1 MAEQQHH
8 KIRHSI
14 AVETVNLT
22 MKPFTWNGKF
32 WIITLV
38 AVALFG
44 LYAYIMQL
52 KNGLIETNM
61 RDYVSWGTYMA
72 NFVFFIGISHAGTLI
87 SAILRVTNA
96 EWRRPITRMAEAI
109 TVFALIVGA
118 SMVLIDMGRPDRIHH
133 VLIYGRMQSPIL
145 WDVCAVTTYLTG
157 SLIYLYVAMIPDL
170 TLMATIS
177 QERGKTRMAKLYKMM
192 SIGFRNT
199 PTQLRRLNISL
210 ATMAVIIIP
219 VAVSVHTVVSWVF
232 AMTLRPGWHSTIFGP
247 YFVIGAIYSGTAAI
261 IVAMFMFRRYYHL
274 EKYLTNDAFRK
285 LGTLLMAIGVIYI
298 YFTLCEY
305 LTAWYGGLETEAS
318 LLRLLMGEGP
328 YAGVFWFTI
337 ITGMFLPTLLL
348 AIPFKKPL
356 GWIVFASVLVN
367 IGMWLKRYII
377 VVPTMETP
385 YIPAKAAGVTINYFP
400 SWVEISITAAA
411 FAVFILLYIFF
422 AKLFPILSVTEIAEP
437 LEHAEQSQTSRAGAE
452 GSDGHRVSSPLP
464 GGAAMMVAVAALC
477 LGFGASSAKA
487 VQGNE
492 KPVPKI
498 VISQFEED
506 EVNYLSAL
514 VTVDDEPVEGVE
526 VSFGV
531 IRTFGE
537 LPLGSEESFDDGV
550 AAVEFPLGLPGD
562 GEGRLQIVARMEET
576 DEYAAVETK
585 SRIPGGVVVVNV
597 EEPIPQALWSQRQ
610 LWPLVA
616 VIGVLLAGVWGTYSF
631 VLIMLY
637 KISHE
642 EVQS

>member
-1 MAEQQHH
+1 
-8 KIRHSI
+8 
-14 AVETVNLT
+14 
-22 MKPFTWNGKF
+22 
-32 WIITLV
+32 
-38 AVALFG
+38 
-44 LYAYIMQL
+44 
-52 KNGLIETNM
+52 
-61 RDYVSWGTYMA
+61 
-72 NFVFFIGISHAGTLI
+72 
-87 SAILRVTNA
+87 
-96 EWRRPITRMAEAI
+96 
-109 TVFALIVGA
+109 
-118 SMVLIDMGRPDRIHH
+118 
-133 VLIYGRMQSPIL
+133 
-145 WDVCAVTTYLTG
+145 
-157 SLIYLYVAMIPDL
+157 
-170 TLMATIS
+170 
-177 QERGKTRMAKLYKMM
+177 
-192 SIGFRNT
+192 
-199 PTQLRRLNISL
+199 
-210 ATMAVIIIP
+210 
-219 VAVSVHTVVSWVF
+219 
-232 AMTLRPGWHSTIFGP
+232 
-247 YFVIGAIYSGTAAI
+247 
-261 IVAMFMFRRYYHL
+261 
-274 EKYLTNDAFRK
+274 
-285 LGTLLMAIGVIYI
+285 
-298 YFTLCEY
+298 
-305 LTAWYGGLETEAS
+305 
-318 LLRLLMGEGP
+318 
-328 YAGVFWFTI
+328 
-337 ITGMFLPTLLL
+337 
-348 AIPFKKPL
+348 
-356 GWIVFASVLVN
+356 
-367 IGMWLKRYII
+367 
-377 VVPTMETP
+377 
-385 YIPAKAAGVTINYFP
+385 
-400 SWVEISITAAA
+400 
-411 FAVFILLYIFF
+411 
-422 AKLFPILSVTEIAEP
+422 
-437 LEHAEQSQTSRAGAE
+437 
-452 GSDGHRVSSPLP
+452 
-464 GGAAMMVAVAALC
+464 MMVAVAALC